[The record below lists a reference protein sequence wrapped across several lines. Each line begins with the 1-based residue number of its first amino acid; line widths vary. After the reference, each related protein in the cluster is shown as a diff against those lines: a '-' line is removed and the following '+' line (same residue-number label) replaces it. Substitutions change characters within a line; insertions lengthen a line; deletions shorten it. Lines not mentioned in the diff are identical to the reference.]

1 MRTGDILFYI
11 AKSGAFDENNSL
23 LKLGRVR
30 LSMTPNPFEIKSSS
44 FEQHLYINDGYITL
58 SGDRNT
64 LVKLWV
70 DMDTSGIHTEVTS
83 DENLNLTA
91 SFEQWRLTER
101 RLGSTEQ
108 RSSTEQTS
116 WGVNSV
122 SAIPPPTQYPDSID
136 YHYNGVL
143 CYHHNNDTP
152 LTTFQVSEQGLSDA
166 DPNSFFNPMK
176 NNTVGVTDLPRSMR
190 SHA

>member
-30 LSMTPNPFEIKSSS
+30 LSMTPNPFETNSSS

-58 SGDRNT
+58 SGDHNT

-101 RLGSTEQ
+101 HLGSTEQ
-108 RSSTEQTS
+108 RS
-116 WGVNSV
+116 
-122 SAIPPPTQYPDSID
+122 
-136 YHYNGVL
+136 
-143 CYHHNNDTP
+143 
-152 LTTFQVSEQGLSDA
+152 
-166 DPNSFFNPMK
+166 
-176 NNTVGVTDLPRSMR
+176 
-190 SHA
+190 